1 MRQALADLLA
11 FFVVPGVIACM
22 PCKSGMRVSRW
33 IAHHWRLFDDEA
45 RNTLAEA
52 EKVAPVAEREEWLAR
67 NRLMR
72 LRDQVDMY
80 HWLIWGD
87 LWFRRHVIVE
97 GQWPAAP
104 FVSATFH
111 WGGALWA
118 LHSLRKTTGGFAG
131 VAAPPPWSALKHRPI
146 LFLYVRLRTWVTARL
161 LGDGLVSPGAAAR
174 LLVRKLRSGVAICGL
189 WDAPARP
196 GDKTLAA
203 TLQGK
208 ELRLPRGL
216 PAMAARES
224 VALVPF
230 HAFTDASTGKI
241 HLVIEPLPAPDSE
254 QSAAD
259 ALATRLDQLITNEPP
274 QWHHWYLL
282 NLDAA
287 WAGK

>member
-1 MRQALADLLA
+1 MMRQTLADLLA
-11 FFVVPGVIACM
+11 YFLVPGAIAVM
-22 PCKSGMRVSRW
+22 PCQTGMRVSRW
-33 IAHHWRLFDDEA
+33 IARRWRLFDADA
-45 RNTLAEA
+45 RSTLAEA
-52 EKVAPVAEREEWLAR
+52 EKVAPVADREDWLMQ

-87 LWFRRHVIVE
+87 FWFRRHVIVN
-97 GQWPAAP
+97 GQWPVAP

-131 VAAPPPWSALKHRPI
+131 VAAPPPWSALKHRPV
-146 LFLYVRLRTWVTARL
+146 LYVYVRLRTWVTARL

-196 GDKTLAA
+196 GDKTLPAA
-203 TLQGK
+203 LQGK
-208 ELRLPRGL
+208 VLQLPRGL
-216 PAMAARES
+216 PAMAARER

-230 HAFTDASTGKI
+230 HASTDALNGKI
-241 HLVIEPLPAPDSE
+241 HLVIDPLPVPADE
-254 QSAAD
+254 LSAAA
-259 ALATRLDQLITNEPP
+259 ALASRLDGLIHTAPA
-274 QWHHWYLL
+274 QWHHWYLM

-287 WAGK
+287 